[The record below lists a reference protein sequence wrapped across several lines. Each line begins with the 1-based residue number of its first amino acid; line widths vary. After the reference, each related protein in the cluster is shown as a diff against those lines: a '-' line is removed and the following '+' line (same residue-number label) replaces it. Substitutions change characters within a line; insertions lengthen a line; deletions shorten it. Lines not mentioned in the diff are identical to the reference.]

1 MKQLVY
7 PYIRFFLVL
16 YFRNNIKM
24 SNTMSQIMCV
34 LGEQMSNIDGNVVS
48 SFTCA
53 CIDTMNRDDNQDKLK
68 INVIDPLVK
77 YMGKQIW
84 PYVLFASI
92 LFTTI
97 TIALCICTLQI
108 VRFKKT
114 IIT

>member
-1 MKQLVY
+1 
-7 PYIRFFLVL
+7 
-16 YFRNNIKM
+16 
-24 SNTMSQIMCV
+24 MSQILYV

-53 CIDTMNRDDNQDKLK
+53 CIDTINKDDNYEKMK
-68 INVIDPLVK
+68 TNVIDPLVR

-97 TIALCICTLQI
+97 TIILSICTLQI
-108 VRFKKT
+108 IRLKHKQ
-114 IIT
+114 

>member
-1 MKQLVY
+1 
-7 PYIRFFLVL
+7 
-16 YFRNNIKM
+16 M
-24 SNTMSQIMCV
+24 SNTMSQILYV

-53 CIDTMNRDDNQDKLK
+53 CIDTINKDDNYEKMK
-68 INVIDPLVK
+68 TNVIDPLVR

-97 TIALCICTLQI
+97 TIILSICTLQI
-108 VRFKKT
+108 IRLKHKQ
-114 IIT
+114 